1 MSALDIVVAGSGA
14 IGGYF
19 GALLARG
26 GHRVTMLARGDHLT
40 ALRRDGLRIAGGPDE
55 GTVPVRA
62 VGDLARAPQPDLAL
76 FAVKAYDTN
85 VVAEALRPRMGE
97 RTVVLEL
104 QNGVERAEAIDGI
117 VGAGRVLAGT
127 VFMES
132 VLEAP
137 GTVRYLSG
145 PRRIVLGEPLGGVS
159 ERVTRVHRILAGAGI
174 NAEAPDDIRPS
185 LWWKFAL
192 VCAAN
197 ATTALTR
204 SPFGEILDA
213 PGGREVVTQL
223 ITEVVA
229 IANARDVTLQ
239 DDIVPYSVAFL
250 QELGPQLRSSM
261 LRDIER
267 GRQVEIDALNGYVVA
282 LSDELGVPAPANRV
296 VALALGLYNRRLPD
310 PIPA

>member
-1 MSALDIVVAGSGA
+1 MLDIVIAGSGA

-19 GALLARG
+19 GALLARR
-26 GHRVTMLARGDHLT
+26 GHGVTMLARGDHLM
-40 ALRRDGLRIAGGPDE
+40 ALRREGMRIVGGPDE
-55 GTVPVRA
+55 GIVQVRA
-62 VGDLARAPQPDLAL
+62 VNDLAGAPEPDLVL
-76 FAVKAYDTN
+76 FTVKAYDTT
-85 VVAEALRPRMGE
+85 VVAEALRSRMGDH
-97 RTVVLEL
+97 TVVLEL
-104 QNGVERAEAIDGI
+104 QNGVDRAEAIGAI
-117 VGAGRVLAGT
+117 VGTGRVLAGT

-159 ERVTRVHRILAGAGI
+159 DRVSRVHRILTDAGI

-197 ATTALTR
+197 ALTALTR
-204 SPFGEILDA
+204 SAFGKILEA
-213 PGGREVVTQL
+213 PGGRDVITQIISEVVT
-223 ITEVVA
+223 IAHARGVA
-229 IANARDVTLQ
+229 LRDDV
-239 DDIVPYSVAFL
+239 VPYSLAFL
-250 QELGPQLRSSM
+250 EELGPELRSSM

-267 GRQVEIDALNGYVVA
+267 GRQVEVEALNDYVVA

-296 VALALGLYNRRLPD
+296 VALALGLYNRRL
-310 PIPA
+310 

>member
-1 MSALDIVVAGSGA
+1 MNSLDIVVAGSGA

-40 ALRRDGLRIAGGPDE
+40 ALRRDGLRIVGGPDA
-55 GTVPVRA
+55 GRVAVRA
-62 VGDLARAPQPDLAL
+62 VDDLASAPEPDLVL
-76 FAVKAYDTN
+76 FAVKVYDTT
-85 VVAEALRPRMGE
+85 VVAEALRPRMGQ

-159 ERVTRVHRILAGAGI
+159 ERATRVHRILADAGI

-197 ATTALTR
+197 ALTALIR
-204 SPFGEILDA
+204 RPFGKILEA
-213 PGGREVVTQL
+213 PGGREVVAQI
-223 ITEVVA
+223 ITEVVTLA
-229 IANARDVTLQ
+229 HARGVSLR
-239 DDIVPYSVAFL
+239 DDIVPYSLGFL
-250 QELGPQLRSSM
+250 EELGPELRSSM
-261 LRDIER
+261 QRDIER
-267 GRQVEIDALNGYVVA
+267 GRQVEVDALNGYVVA

-296 VALALGLYNRRLPD
+296 VALALGLYNRQL
-310 PIPA
+310 

>member
-1 MSALDIVVAGSGA
+1 MTALDIVVAGSGA

-40 ALRRDGLRIAGGPDE
+40 ALRRDGLRIVGGPDE
-55 GTVPVRA
+55 AVIRVRA
-62 VGDLARAPQPDLAL
+62 VEDLAQAPQPDLAL
-76 FAVKAYDTN
+76 FAVKTYDTT
-85 VVAEALRPRMGE
+85 VVAEALRSRMGR
-97 RTVVLEL
+97 RTIVLEL
-104 QNGVERAEAIDGI
+104 QNGVDRAEAIGGF
-117 VGAGRVLAGT
+117 VGPGRVLAGT

-159 ERVTRVHRILAGAGI
+159 ERVTWVHRVLAGAGI
-174 NAEAPDDIRPS
+174 NAEAPDDVRPT

-197 ATTALTR
+197 ATTAITR
-204 SPFGEILDA
+204 SPFGEILEA
-213 PGGREVVTQL
+213 PGGREVVTAL
-223 ITEVVA
+223 IAEVAA
-229 IANARDVTLQ
+229 IASARDVSLR

-250 QELGPQLRSSM
+250 EKLGPQLRSSM

-267 GRQVEIDALNGYVVA
+267 GRRVEVDALNGYVVT
-282 LSDELGVPAPANRV
+282 LSDGLGVPVPANRV
-296 VALALGLYNRRLPD
+296 VALALGLYNRRLSD